1 MDGVAGG
8 GGIGGPAGEGGE
20 VGVAGHGPVDG
31 GGLGVEDE
39 GGGRLVGE
47 GSSLGVAPQ
56 AHRSRAAKGMRI
68 DGMFFTVIVDKYFSV
83 QRYEFFLK
91 CVTNEV
97 KV

>member
-1 MDGVAGG
+1 MSA
-8 GGIGGPAGEGGE
+8 
-20 VGVAGHGPVDG
+20 
-31 GGLGVEDE
+31 LW
-39 GGGRLVGE
+39 
-47 GSSLGVAPQ
+47 VAPQ

>member
-1 MDGVAGG
+1 METSWKTSALSKV
-8 GGIGGPAGEGGE
+8 
-20 VGVAGHGPVDG
+20 
-31 GGLGVEDE
+31 
-39 GGGRLVGE
+39 GGGRGAVAALW
-47 GSSLGVAPQ
+47 VAPQ